1 MNVMTIVEGKV
12 SSIKSDEFE
21 ESYKSLKN
29 NSFPP
34 GLLESF
40 LLKDSN
46 SDVYRIATIW
56 ESLEVLENFRKSMG
70 EHNKVPT
77 AVALFNKVGVEPDFK
92 VFEIKHHIL
101 N

>member
-1 MNVMTIVEGKV
+1 MTIVEGKV
-12 SSIKSDEFE
+12 SSSKADEFE
-21 ESYKSLKN
+21 ELYKSLKN

-46 SDVYRIATIW
+46 SDVYRIATVW
-56 ESLEVLENFRKSMG
+56 ESLEVLESFRKSMR
-70 EHNKVPT
+70 ESNKVPT
-77 AVALFNKVGVEPDFK
+77 AIALFNKVGVKPELK